1 MISSHSHFP
10 SALTQTLTRFPRD
23 SFHQK
28 FILRRPFLSD
38 RRCHQECRQLL
49 ETPPTRSR
57 SLMSPSSRCFR
68 SRRGRVSPFA
78 QELTSPLPL
87 LSSRSLVSDRN
98 EANLLRRSPI
108 VLSNRSACVCR
119 INDGVEENNQ
129 VRREDP
135 PSVRRV
141 DDARVLLQRV
151 VKLFLEEDPLRLL
164 LAARSPNLGTKV
176 SKERGHLFATFFGSL
191 NMYKQVWIWRG
202 RRRLNLAW
210 RSLSE
215 STALSK
221 EPSSKRDRLQRVGDR
236 NRFNR

>member
-1 MISSHSHFP
+1 MLHY
-10 SALTQTLTRFPRD
+10 
-23 SFHQK
+23 
-28 FILRRPFLSD
+28 
-38 RRCHQECRQLL
+38 
-49 ETPPTRSR
+49 
-57 SLMSPSSRCFR
+57 
-68 SRRGRVSPFA
+68 PFA
-78 QELTSPLPL
+78 QELTSFHHSLCSFREAL
-87 LSSRSLVSDRN
+87 FITSSS
-98 EANLLRRSPI
+98 ANLLRRSPH
-108 VLSNRSACVCR
+108 RSLQPVRSTCVCR

-236 NRFNR
+236 NRFNRE